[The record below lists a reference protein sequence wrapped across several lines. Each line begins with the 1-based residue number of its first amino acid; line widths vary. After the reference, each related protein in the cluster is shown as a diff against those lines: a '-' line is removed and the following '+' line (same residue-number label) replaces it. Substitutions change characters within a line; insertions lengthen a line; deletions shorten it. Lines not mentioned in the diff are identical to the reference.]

1 MSNVEGWKERKI
13 ILKTEISEKEK
24 LVNDGCFK
32 KAEIH
37 QLNQDFY
44 AKIAELSRMLLFPT

>member
-1 MSNVEGWKERKI
+1 MLEDGKERKI
-13 ILKTEISEKEK
+13 ILKIAVSAKEE

-37 QLNQDFY
+37 QLNQDFCV
-44 AKIAELSRMLLFPT
+44 KTVELSICYFFQ

>member
-1 MSNVEGWKERKI
+1 M
-13 ILKTEISEKEK
+13 ILEIEMSEKEE

-37 QLNQDFY
+37 QLNQDCY
-44 AKIAELSRMLLFPT
+44 AKIAELSGTLLFPT

>member
-1 MSNVEGWKERKI
+1 M
-13 ILKTEISEKEK
+13 SEKEE

-37 QLNQDFY
+37 QLNQDLY
-44 AKIAELSRMLLFPT
+44 VKIDELVSMLLFPT